1 MFRFDTSPLVHQCPL
16 VATMRLCRVTNSSL
30 YEKKQK
36 KITSKN
42 LQMIISQRT
51 KVKLKI
57 RHLND
62 IFFSFKFG
70 IIGFWGIKNLQKKFG
85 DFILKFVDFS
95 LLSNFCQSLALTK
108 TKKLTS
114 KSWTLEKNPQILRQ
128 MHQTFVASCQY
139 PKPQPYQFWW
149 SNSAVY

>member
-1 MFRFDTSPLVHQCPL
+1 MFQKSLQNGGGFVYRVLHMFPTTIFPLILTIIRYFLCHFWLAVHILARFRWLFCHTVHCCN
-16 VATMRLCRVTNSSL
+16 MIGSGFIWENI
-30 YEKKQK
+30 K

-70 IIGFWGIKNLQKKFG
+70 IIGFWGMDNLQKKFG

-95 LLSNFCQSLALTK
+95 MLSNFC
-108 TKKLTS
+108 
-114 KSWTLEKNPQILRQ
+114 
-128 MHQTFVASCQY
+128 
-139 PKPQPYQFWW
+139 
-149 SNSAVY
+149 